1 MAKNKFEQFSYNP
14 FIKDVIKK
22 VQFTEPT
29 DIKKQVIPEVLAG
42 KSVIGQSHT
51 GSGKTHAFLLPLLS
65 QINTENR
72 EVQLVI
78 TAPTR
83 ELALQLYD
91 EVKKIIQYA
100 DKEGEWI
107 PKLITGGIE
116 KQKMA
121 DQLRMPPHI
130 IVGTPGRILDLVKG
144 QIGRAHV

>member
-1 MAKNKFEQFSYNP
+1 MAKNNFEQFSFNP
-14 FIKDVIKK
+14 FMMDVIKK
-22 VQFTEPT
+22 LHFTEPT
-29 DIKKQVIPEVLAG
+29 DIQKQVIPEVLAG

-121 DQLRMPPHI
+121 DQLRMPPHRSEERR
-130 IVGTPGRILDLVKG
+130 VGTERRSSRPW
-144 QIGRAHV
+144 RAL